1 MSKENRMLKLIFLI
15 SMRTGETPQEVIK
28 RACKIANIPHRNIK
42 IVPRI

>member
-1 MSKENRMLKLIFLI
+1 MSKENSMLKLIFLI

-28 RACKIANIPHRNIK
+28 RVCKIANIPQGNIK